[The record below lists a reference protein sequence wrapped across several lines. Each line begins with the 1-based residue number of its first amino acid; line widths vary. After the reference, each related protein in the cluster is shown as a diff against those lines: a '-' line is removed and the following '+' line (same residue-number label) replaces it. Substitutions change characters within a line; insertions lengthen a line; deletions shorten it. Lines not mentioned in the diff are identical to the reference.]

1 MKILIRNRQRR
12 RPINNSK
19 IEKAAEKILALLK
32 QPRLSGAELSILFVG
47 DRRMRQLNSDFRGI
61 PRSTDVL
68 SFETAIPVQGETP
81 NPVVLGDI
89 VICIPKAEEQARSAG
104 ISFYEEVFRLMIHGV
119 LHLVGYEHEVSE
131 YGARAMRRKEKMIL
145 NAIKTMV

>member
-32 QPRLSGAELSILFVG
+32 KPGLSGAELSILFVG

-61 PRSTDVL
+61 PRTTDVL
-68 SFETAIPVQGETP
+68 SFETAIPFQGDAT

-104 ISFYEEVFRLMIHGV
+104 IGFYEEMYRLMIHGV
-119 LHLVGYEHEVSE
+119 LHLAGYEHEASAS
-131 YGARAMRRKEKMIL
+131 GARAMRRKEKVIL
-145 NAIKTMV
+145 NALKTMG